1 MDRGG
6 ADYARLLFHCA
17 ELKIMMKNLLKIIG
31 ISLCLCLFSGTVQAQ
46 TPQEDIVAA
55 IQRSGAAMQTMECD
69 FVQTKTMQLMAEPM
83 ISKGRMYYSQPS
95 RLRWEYT
102 SPVPSAFILDNAKAW
117 TISSGKVTDVS
128 ANKMFKGLGRMLIG
142 CLEGKVVNDGKSFRI
157 EISESQDHWA
167 VKLLPQKND
176 LKQMWDSIVLH
187 FVPSLNAV
195 VKVEMNE
202 KSGDATVVEL
212 KNMKV
217 NCSIDDKEFKAE
229 L

>member
-1 MDRGG
+1 MPLPFLRHGSG
-6 ADYARLLFHCA
+6 ADSPGGYCGGHTAFRSRNADYGMRFRADQDNAADGRTYDIQGPYVLFPA
-17 ELKIMMKNLLKIIG
+17 
-31 ISLCLCLFSGTVQAQ
+31 VQ
-46 TPQEDIVAA
+46 TPLGVHQP
-55 IQRSGAAMQTMECD
+55 RS
-69 FVQTKTMQLMAEPM
+69 VSL
-83 ISKGRMYYSQPS
+83 
-95 RLRWEYT
+95 
-102 SPVPSAFILDNAKAW
+102 LDNAKAW

-176 LKQMWDSIVLH
+176 VKQMWDSIVLH